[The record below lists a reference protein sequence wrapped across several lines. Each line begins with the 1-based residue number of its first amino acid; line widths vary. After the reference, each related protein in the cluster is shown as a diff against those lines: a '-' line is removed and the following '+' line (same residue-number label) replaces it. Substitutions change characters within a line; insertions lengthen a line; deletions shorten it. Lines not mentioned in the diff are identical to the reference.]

1 MSQAARQL
9 ALNPTKGYKPK
20 TQSQIPGPF
29 FAILLRGVETEAF
42 TNLKEGPKALYML
55 MPYYVMWNAKQRTAS
70 GNEYLSG
77 QTRILKGEDI
87 QEKFF
92 PHKTVDT
99 INEWLRQLVK
109 AGLLARKRTQGN
121 LSYFVITSFRAPGEI
136 KEWEENAT
144 KRDIAVAEVAAERE
158 AKRKDF
164 AVVGSKPISDLRENQ
179 ALLFNTEIKETS
191 SSPGNTPGESETT
204 AAPSSSSDAV
214 TDQENQLFELWS
226 LKHNKKY
233 IPRGAFLKHLRKFE
247 KVCQEWRDLEAEAAQ
262 RLLMSAI
269 PKMPTHDKDGK
280 SIGSPVWLIKDDRN
294 YGLLQDGLKAEGVD
308 IGHDVSEVH
317 LVAQVDT
324 KKSNDA
330 QVATKRKDLISEHRL
345 EGTTKIMDAL
355 QNGGAKLKARDLLES
370 LRK

>member
-29 FAILLRGVETEAF
+29 FAILLRAVETEAF
-42 TNLKEGPKALYML
+42 INLKEGPKALYML
-55 MPYYVMWNAKQRTAS
+55 MPYYVKWNAKQRTTS

-99 INEWLRQLVK
+99 INEWLRQLVR

-144 KRDIAVAEVAAERE
+144 KRDIAVGEVAAERE
-158 AKRKDF
+158 AKRQEF
-164 AVVGSKPISDLRENQ
+164 SVVGSKPISDLRQNQ

-191 SSPGNTPGESETT
+191 SSPGNNPGESET
-204 AAPSSSSDAV
+204 AEALSSSSDAV

-233 IPRGAFLKHLRKFE
+233 IPRAAFLKHLRNFE
-247 KVCQEWRDLEAEAAQ
+247 KACHEWRDLEAEAAQ
-262 RLLMSAI
+262 RLLVAAI
-269 PKMPTHDKDGK
+269 PKMLTQCRAGK
-280 SIGSPVWLIKDDRN
+280 SIASPLWLIKDDGNSGIMREC
-294 YGLLQDGLKAEGVD
+294 LRD
-308 IGHDVSEVH
+308 IGPDLSDVD
-317 LVAQVDT
+317 LVATYDT
-324 KKSNDA
+324 KSTNDA
-330 QVATKRKDLISEHRL
+330 QVATKKPKSERLTAKSESDDTERIAISMDDLFKRVRK
-345 EGTTKIMDAL
+345 
-355 QNGGAKLKARDLLES
+355 
-370 LRK
+370 